1 MLEFTC
7 VTCEL
12 NYQLKKRFLEFNRIA
27 LISGRA
33 YLQQCPAG
41 VIFDPKIDACTTPD
55 QSARP
60 ECAAGKVLGFEC
72 PKYDNEEYVY

>member
-1 MLEFTC
+1 M
-7 VTCEL
+7 
-12 NYQLKKRFLEFNRIA
+12 NDNINRQERINKDHGFH

-33 YLQQCPAG
+33 YLQQCAAG

-72 PKYDNEEYVY
+72 PKYDNEEYAK

>member
-1 MLEFTC
+1 M
-7 VTCEL
+7 
-12 NYQLKKRFLEFNRIA
+12 YAPYRISNH
-27 LISGRA
+27 LHLCLLGRA
-33 YLQQCPAG
+33 YLQQCAAG

-72 PKYDNEEYVY
+72 PKYDNEE

>member
-1 MLEFTC
+1 MK
-7 VTCEL
+7 
-12 NYQLKKRFLEFNRIA
+12 YPWYAPYRISNH
-27 LISGRA
+27 LHLCLLGRA
-33 YLQQCPAG
+33 YLQQCAAG

-72 PKYDNEEYVY
+72 PKYDNEE